1 MPEIVDSWL
10 DELEGVTDPEVIA
23 DWLTRHEVEPQQLLD
38 LLSGPY
44 GRYHRAVFQA
54 ARVLERREQ
63 EVKAIAKLREVDAA
77 TKPLSKGELAF
88 CADWLKHGNATVAY
102 LDNIARPGT
111 ARSTA
116 GNAGA
121 VVLKRPHVR
130 RYLAEARREAMAND
144 AHTAAHMIEELAD
157 GYRWIIARCREK
169 WVSADGSANAGALAA
184 MRSAL
189 DSLAKLYLHDNSM
202 SALLDRLM
210 RLTTLKEKGFD
221 PHDKITGVLMDRILI
236 GHRMNTTNNDE
247 IAHNDH

>member
-1 MPEIVDSWL
+1 MAEVQDAWL
-10 DELEGVTDPEVIA
+10 DEIEGVTDPEVIA
-23 DWLTRHEVEPQQLLD
+23 DWLTRHDVEPAQLRA
-38 LLSGPY
+38 LLPDEY
-44 GRYHRAVFQA
+44 GKYHRALYQA
-54 ARVLERREQ
+54 THVLARRED
-63 EVKAIAKLREVDAA
+63 EARALAKGREIDAA
-77 TKPLSKGELAF
+77 AKPLNKGELAF

-111 ARSTA
+111 ARTTA

-121 VVLKRPHVR
+121 LVLKRPHVQR
-130 RYLAEARREAMAND
+130 HLADARRELMNND
-144 AHTAAHMIEELAD
+144 AHTAARMIDELAD

-169 WVSADGSANAGALAA
+169 WISADGSANAGALAA

-189 DSLAKLYLHDNSM
+189 DSLAKLYQHDNSM

-221 PHDKITGVLMDRILI
+221 PHDKITGALMDRILI

-247 IAHNDH
+247 IAHDDH